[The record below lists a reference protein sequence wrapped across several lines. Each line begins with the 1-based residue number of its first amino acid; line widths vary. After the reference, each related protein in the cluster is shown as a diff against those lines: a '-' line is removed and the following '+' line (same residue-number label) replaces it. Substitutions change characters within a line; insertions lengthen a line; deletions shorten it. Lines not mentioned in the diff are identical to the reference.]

1 MKLSL
6 PLTSDNLTDFGY
18 AAERLWLIASQT
30 CIFFASDATLQF
42 MISSSVRQQPLQNPF
57 SAFI

>member
-42 MISSSVRQQPLQNPF
+42 MISSSVRQQP
-57 SAFI
+57 